1 MRKVILSMAM
11 ALLLVSCGGGQAS
24 STSEESASPASEKAA
39 PATAQKKSNG
49 DVLQRVEQIYQDVF
63 SMYAEASEDESPVTD
78 SPDEKY
84 CSKSW
89 NELLAKVIE
98 YDSTHHPDDIGF
110 FEADYW
116 VMGQDFDK
124 PTASNLNLVEQK
136 GNHAVVDLDINNFEV
151 THVRLELVNERGDWY
166 IDNIIDLDHDLNW
179 KEEME
184 DYLKAS

>member
-11 ALLLVSCGGGQAS
+11 GLLLVSCGGGQAS
-24 STSEESASPASEKAA
+24 STSEEPASPASEKAA

-89 NELLAKVIE
+89 NELLAKVI
-98 YDSTHHPDDIGF
+98 D
-110 FEADYW
+110 
-116 VMGQDFDK
+116 
-124 PTASNLNLVEQK
+124 
-136 GNHAVVDLDINNFEV
+136 
-151 THVRLELVNERGDWY
+151 R
-166 IDNIIDLDHDLNW
+166 NIINPTEPNQFRYIRLRVCRSLN
-179 KEEME
+179 
-184 DYLKAS
+184 A